1 MEIVFVLALL
11 SVGYLVGSV
20 KIINQGN
27 EALVERLGRFH
38 KKLGP
43 GLNYIVPF
51 LDTIVLEE
59 SVRERVIDTEPQ
71 EAITRDN
78 VSVVVDAVLY
88 WRILQLERTYYAVED
103 VEEALKNLV
112 TTTLRSEIGRMQ
124 LAQTFSSRNEI
135 NQSLLHQLD
144 DATASWGVK
153 VTRVEVQTIAPAKA
167 VMDAMELERA
177 AESKKKAAISE
188 AEGKKRASI
197 EEAEGAV
204 QSMRLIAEALKSQPN
219 SREILQYL
227 VAQRY
232 VDANYRLGDSPNSK
246 IVFMDPGQ
254 LNEAL
259 ASLMDMETEVPN
271 SGQSSGNGHS
281 SGSTLPMGGNGS
293 GAAGGR
299 QAGGDRKLGQS

>member
-78 VSVVVDAVLY
+78 VSVGVDAVLY

-153 VTRVEVQTIAPAKA
+153 VTRVEVQNITPAKT

-204 QSMRLIAEALKSQPN
+204 QSMRLIAEALKSQTN

-232 VDANYRLGDSPNSK
+232 VDANYKLGDSPNSK

-254 LNEAL
+254 LNEAITN
-259 ASLMDMETEVPN
+259 LMDIDQPPEGPN
-271 SGQSSGNGHS
+271 IGNGS
-281 SGSTLPMGGNGS
+281 ANPNTGSTIPLGGNGNT
-293 GAAGGR
+293 GTGGR
-299 QAGGDRKLGQS
+299 QGGGDRKMSN

>member
-1 MEIVFVLALL
+1 MESIIAALALIA
-11 SVGYLVGSV
+11 VGYIVGSV

-27 EALVERLGRFH
+27 EALVERLGKYH
-38 KKLGP
+38 KKLTP
-43 GLNYIVPF
+43 GLNFVVPF

-59 SVRERVIDTEPQ
+59 SLRERVIDTEPQ
-71 EAITRDN
+71 DAITRDN

-103 VEEALKNLV
+103 VEIALRNLA
-112 TTTLRSEIGRMQ
+112 TTTLRSEIGRME

-135 NQSLLHQLD
+135 NQSLLQQLD
-144 DATASWGVK
+144 DATATWGVK
-153 VTRVEVQTIAPAKA
+153 VTRVEVQKISPAKA

-188 AEGKKRASI
+188 AEGKKRAAI

-204 QSMRLIAEALKSQPN
+204 QSMNLLSEALRSNPN
-219 SREILQYL
+219 SREILRYL

-246 IVFMDPGQ
+246 VVFMDPKA
-254 LNEAL
+254 LTEAL
-259 ASLMDMETEVPN
+259 GELMYTEPPG
-271 SGQSSGNGHS
+271 GQ
-281 SGSTLPMGGNGS
+281 PPEPGGNGN
-293 GAAGGR
+293 GNNPI
-299 QAGGDRKLGQS
+299 QPPPMNL